1 MPVAGSSPATV
12 ESNFEV
18 PGPQVHAMSE
28 LKSRVLDDIKT
39 AMKAGDKDRLA
50 VLRML
55 SSELKN
61 REVVDAVEMTDAVVI
76 ASVEKMIKQRRDAES
91 QFRAGNRPELA
102 DKEAAE
108 IVVLQSYLP
117 QQLSAAEVEALIAQ
131 AIAETG
137 AAGAKDMGKV
147 MGWLKPKVA
156 GKTDMGKLS
165 GLIKAKLG

>member
-1 MPVAGSSPATV
+1 
-12 ESNFEV
+12 
-18 PGPQVHAMSE
+18 MSE
-28 LKSRVLDDIKT
+28 LKTRVLDDVKL
-39 AMKAGDKDRLA
+39 AMKAGEKDRLS

-55 SSELKN
+55 SAEIKN
-61 REVVDAVEMTDAVVI
+61 REVVDAVVITDAVVI
-76 ASVEKMIKQRRDAES
+76 ASIEKMIKQRRDAES

-108 IVVLQSYLP
+108 IVVLQQYLP
-117 QQLSAAEVEALIAQ
+117 QQLSAAEVEALVAQ

-147 MGWLKPKVA
+147 MAWMKAKAA

-165 GLIKAKLG
+165 GLIKTKLG